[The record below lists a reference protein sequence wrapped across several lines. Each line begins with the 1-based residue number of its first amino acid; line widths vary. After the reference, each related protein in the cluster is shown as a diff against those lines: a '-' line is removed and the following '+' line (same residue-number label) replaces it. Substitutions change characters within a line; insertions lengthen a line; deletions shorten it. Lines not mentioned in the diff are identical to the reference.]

1 MRKFDKKTNKKSMF
15 FRLIAL
21 AISLFYCKSK
31 IIGLENLSEP
41 CVVVS
46 NHSKLHGPIN
56 AQLNFP
62 KNKAIWCDAPM
73 FDKKEFPTYA
83 YANFFKRKPNFFNKL
98 LVRALAPLVA
108 HLFRNADTLPVYRD
122 MRIVKTYKMSV
133 QALIKGVSVFI
144 MPECPNSHNQI
155 INVFNEYFVDVA
167 RYYYKD
173 QSKLL
178 KFVPMYYSPEL
189 KTMVFGKSIEFN
201 KDNAIQDERKRIC
214 TYLMEEITR
223 LAKSL
228 PKHKVVPFNNVKK
241 SEYKYSK

>member
-1 MRKFDKKTNKKSMF
+1 
-15 FRLIAL
+15 
-21 AISLFYCKSK
+21 
-31 IIGLENLSEP
+31 
-41 CVVVS
+41 
-46 NHSKLHGPIN
+46 
-56 AQLNFP
+56 
-62 KNKAIWCDAPM
+62 
-73 FDKKEFPTYA
+73 
-83 YANFFKRKPNFFNKL
+83 
-98 LVRALAPLVA
+98 
-108 HLFRNADTLPVYRD
+108 
-122 MRIVKTYKMSV
+122 MSV

-144 MPECPNSHNQI
+144 RPECPNSHTQI